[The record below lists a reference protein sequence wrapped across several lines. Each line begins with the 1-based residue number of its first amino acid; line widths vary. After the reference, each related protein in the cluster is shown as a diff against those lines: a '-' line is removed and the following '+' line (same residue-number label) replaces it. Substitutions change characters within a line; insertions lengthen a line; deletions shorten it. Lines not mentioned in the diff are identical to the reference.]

1 MNRRIEALK
10 CNLYSILQELLR
22 KSIGCIGRNRAAC
35 YWRKKLVGNIPL
47 ATTISSISPTEIK
60 ASGDGVPF
68 PFAQF
73 FATNI
78 KTKSLFDDDHFLR
91 ICCPSSRTLSLRF
104 RTFGRPLPTFKAN

>member
-10 CNLYSILQELLR
+10 CNLYSILHELLR
-22 KSIGCIGRNRAAC
+22 KFIGGIGRHRAAC
-35 YWRKKLVGNIPL
+35 YWRQKLVGNIPL

-68 PFAQF
+68 AQF

-78 KTKSLFDDDHFLR
+78 ETKSLFDDDHFLR